1 MKHSYRDVSRHKC
14 HFCLALMSVF
24 VVTLSSLVV
33 NTVVSKGPIIFLTLA
48 QGKVGEYDGYFTYV
62 RWSDNDNLNSYS

>member
-1 MKHSYRDVSRHKC
+1 
-14 HFCLALMSVF
+14 MSVF